1 MQSLVRVAEHEIQE
15 KLKPLLD
22 KAEVNI
28 AQFVVHHPKLFIL
41 VVMAIKMKWLCWLCD
56 VEVKYWETCLNR
68 QEDYF

>member
-28 AQFVVHHPKLFIL
+28 AQLVVHHPKLFIL
-41 VVMAIKMKWLCWLCD
+41 VVMAIKM
-56 VEVKYWETCLNR
+56 
-68 QEDYF
+68 

>member
-41 VVMAIKMKWLCWLCD
+41 VVMAIKM
-56 VEVKYWETCLNR
+56 
-68 QEDYF
+68 

>member
-28 AQFVVHHPKLFIL
+28 SKFGVHHPKLFIL
-41 VVMAIKMKWLCWLCD
+41 VVMAIVM
-56 VEVKYWETCLNR
+56 
-68 QEDYF
+68 